1 MNNSLDVYEIE
12 EQKSERDIKFFFV
25 SKGRE
30 DIIKAIQYSFV
41 QELSGRNVY
50 NLGFGDYDLE
60 ADTIIDNADT
70 NNGDVYKVFNTV
82 LSTIPI
88 FFESRADEILM
99 VLGSDGR
106 PQFIEDCRQTCT
118 KKCGNECKNFNR
130 RINIYRNYVDKNYA
144 QLAIDYQFFGGFVNE
159 LSQTILEDYICGKK
173 YDVVLL
179 SKRKV

>member
-1 MNNSLDVYEIE
+1 MNKSQSVYEIE

-30 DIIKAIQYSFV
+30 DVIKAIQYSFV
-41 QELSGRNVY
+41 QELYGKDVY

-60 ADTIIDNADT
+60 ADTIIDNANT

-88 FFESRADEILM
+88 FFVNRKDDILM

-106 PQFIEDCRQTCT
+106 PQFIENCRLTCT
-118 KKCGNECKNFNR
+118 KKCDSECRNFN
-130 RINIYRNYVDKNYA
+130 
-144 QLAIDYQFFGGFVNE
+144 
-159 LSQTILEDYICGKK
+159 
-173 YDVVLL
+173 
-179 SKRKV
+179 

>member
-1 MNNSLDVYEIE
+1 MNKSQSVYEIE
-12 EQKSERDIKFFFV
+12 EQRSERDIKFFFV

-30 DIIKAIQYSFV
+30 DVIKAIQYSFV
-41 QELSGRNVY
+41 QELNGKDVY

-60 ADTIIDNADT
+60 VDTIIDNANT

-88 FFESRADEILM
+88 FFANQKDGILM

-106 PQFIEDCRQTCT
+106 PQFIESCRLTCT
-118 KKCGNECKNFNR
+118 KKCDDECRNFNR
-130 RINIYRNYVDKNYA
+130 RINIYRNYVDKNYTE
-144 QLAIDYQFFGGFVNE
+144 LAIDYQFLGGFVNE
-159 LSQTILEDYICGKK
+159 FNQTVLEDYICRKK

-179 SKRKV
+179 FRRKV